1 MQAVVLVRGNY
12 SVRKYRRTPSWC
24 DKRIILE
31 KYAEKTNQINLP
43 GENGTKKMLR
53 SHWWKLQ
60 EEILFEK
67 PQQSTEG
74 LKVYIILRHPVRQEI

>member
-24 DKRIILE
+24 DNRRKICRENKPNVL
-31 KYAEKTNQINLP
+31 

-53 SHWWKLQ
+53 SHWLKLQ

-74 LKVYIILRHPVRQEI
+74 LKVYMLRHPVRQEI